1 MKNVFLDISQ
11 ILLWRQSQSESEGQ
25 DQWIKCD
32 PFSWS
37 LLLICPRE
45 LVAVC
50 ANLIL
55 ETQMPN
61 SDVNA
66 S

>member
-25 DQWIKCD
+25 DQ
-32 PFSWS
+32 FSWS

-55 ETQMPN
+55 EAQMPN